1 MLHDSVMA
9 SLLDP
14 GLVSD
19 AVAFVELTARW
30 ITALLKVSR
39 EEGRMPPPP
48 PDWPPASLRCLNAW
62 SVVTFSSKGRGCQTL
77 GFCGP

>member
-14 GLVSD
+14 GLASD

-30 ITALLKVSR
+30 ITALLKVGW
-39 EEGRMPPPP
+39 EEGRV
-48 PDWPPASLRCLNAW
+48 ACCLSCSRLHRQDA
-62 SVVTFSSKGRGCQTL
+62 
-77 GFCGP
+77 